1 MDWFYYGV
9 FPIVGGILLYY
20 FIKGL
25 VNQDN
30 NEKQNKE

>member
-9 FPIVGGILLYY
+9 LPIVGGILLYY

-25 VNQDN
+25 SNQD